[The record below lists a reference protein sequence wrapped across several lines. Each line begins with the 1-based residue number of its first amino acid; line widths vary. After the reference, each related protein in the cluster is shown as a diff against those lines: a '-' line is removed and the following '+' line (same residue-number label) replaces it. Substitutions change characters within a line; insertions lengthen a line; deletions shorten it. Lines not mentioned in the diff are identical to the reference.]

1 MTASER
7 PQVQTTN
14 ASGESGASERPRV
27 VTLTH
32 TEMMTGSYVG
42 AARQTQALD
51 EGLRSR
57 GFMTADK
64 QWGIH
69 IIGALGE
76 KAAAKALGV
85 YFSETVGTFHN
96 GVPDLK
102 GLEVRT
108 RSKHDYDLLVRPDD
122 DDDIPYVLVTGT
134 GPEFHVWGWMT
145 GAEAKQDRWS
155 KTHGNR
161 PPAFF
166 VPKEHLHD
174 LEDLP

>member
-1 MTASER
+1 MDT
-7 PQVQTTN
+7 
-14 ASGESGASERPRV
+14 PRA

-32 TEMMTGSYVG
+32 TEMLAGSLVG
-42 AARQTQALD
+42 VARQTQALD
-51 EGLRSR
+51 EGLKSR
-57 GFMTADK
+57 GFMPASK

-76 KAAAKALGV
+76 MAAAKALDV
-85 YFSETVGTFHN
+85 YFGSTVGTFHDQ
-96 GVPDLK
+96 PDLK

-108 RSKHDYDLLVRPDD
+108 RSKHSYDLLVRPDD
-122 DDDIPYVLVTGT
+122 ADDVPYVLVTGT

-145 GAEAKQDRWS
+145 GAECKQDRWS